1 MSKVKEPKR
10 VCIKASSKENLTHK
24 IDIATQTLERNI
36 GFINSCDTKT
46 SIVLTSI
53 GVLLTIILTNDGLSA
68 IFGIISSCGS
78 GKTFCDILYLGGF
91 LVSVGMLV
99 IGMWKLVSVLIAKIE
114 PSKKDSNPTTGP
126 SLIFFGGILKVGDRA
141 VYRNKFFAMTDREYL
156 DDLITEIYINAEI
169 ASQKYRRYNQGL
181 KLSVWGLVLFILMF
195 LAGMHIY
202 G

>member
-10 VCIKASSKENLTHK
+10 VCIKASPKENLTHK

-99 IGMWKLVSVLIAKIE
+99 IGMWKLVTVLIAKIE

-126 SLIFFGGILKVGDRA
+126 SMIFFGGILKVGNRA
-141 VYRNKFFAMTDREYL
+141 VYRNKFCPFLRVFKCKGSAVSSRHPLTQRKHSNPSRNRTHTL
-156 DDLITEIYINAEI
+156 GTTCSWLT
-169 ASQKYRRYNQGL
+169 
-181 KLSVWGLVLFILMF
+181 LS
-195 LAGMHIY
+195 AGIHR
-202 G
+202 